1 MRNYLRKFYGF
12 EDVNHSEFRESWSQ
26 WRKQMDS
33 SEQGE
38 HSIED
43 MEVDI
48 EADDEI
54 AKISSQTYVSLFSK
68 LT

>member
-1 MRNYLRKFYGF
+1 
-12 EDVNHSEFRESWSQ
+12 
-26 WRKQMDS
+26 MDS

-68 LT
+68 LVWKAY